1 MNVLEAMNKGRKISG
16 INTLPNGGYLIAHS
30 TMQCLC
36 LNNNE
41 REKTM
46 NGYFILTADG
56 NIIQSPVTF
65 EPAEKALN
73 GTTSVIESLPFLSLS
88 KQRFLVDLPP

>member
-1 MNVLEAMNKGRKISG
+1 M
-16 INTLPNGGYLIAHS
+16 NTLPDRGWLITHG
-30 TMQCLC
+30 TMQGLC
-36 LNNNE
+36 LDNNE
-41 REKTM
+41 REETM

>member
-1 MNVLEAMNKGRKISG
+1 M
-16 INTLPNGGYLIAHS
+16 NTLPNREYLIIHG
-30 TMQCLC
+30 TMQSLC
-36 LNNNE
+36 LDNNE

-56 NIIQSPVTF
+56 NIIQPPVTF

-73 GTTSVIESLPFLSLS
+73 GTTSVIESLPFLSLN